1 MAVMVVTINIHEGHA
16 PSNIKSIPQMPRIS
30 YLIYKCIKKLHQYE
44 Q

>member
-30 YLIYKCIKKLHQYE
+30 YLIYTGIEKMSQYE